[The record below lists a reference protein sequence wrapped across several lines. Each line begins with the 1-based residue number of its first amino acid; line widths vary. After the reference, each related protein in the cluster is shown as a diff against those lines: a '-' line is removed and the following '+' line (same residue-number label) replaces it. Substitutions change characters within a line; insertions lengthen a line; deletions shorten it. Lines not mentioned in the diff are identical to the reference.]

1 MAAVRANDREHRA
14 YLALAFLR
22 VLMGVIFLAVWG
34 DNLAKG
40 LYSGSGWH
48 TFVGHYAATT
58 RIGVYGS
65 FLRHVMLP
73 HAGLVAPGQLV
84 VELLVGSCLVLGLFT
99 PLVGLLGCLFQLNLL
114 VATSGTKDWPG
125 TYIALAAI
133 CLVVAVTQAGRT
145 LGLDARLARRR
156 PHPRLPVY

>member
-58 RIGVYGS
+58 RIGMKPCS
-65 FLRHVMLP
+65 P
-73 HAGLVAPGQLV
+73 PA
-84 VELLVGSCLVLGLFT
+84 
-99 PLVGLLGCLFQLNLL
+99 LLG
-114 VATSGTKDWPG
+114 TSTQ
-125 TYIALAAI
+125 YIGPQG
-133 CLVVAVTQAGRT
+133 VT
-145 LGLDARLARRR
+145 
-156 PHPRLPVY
+156 